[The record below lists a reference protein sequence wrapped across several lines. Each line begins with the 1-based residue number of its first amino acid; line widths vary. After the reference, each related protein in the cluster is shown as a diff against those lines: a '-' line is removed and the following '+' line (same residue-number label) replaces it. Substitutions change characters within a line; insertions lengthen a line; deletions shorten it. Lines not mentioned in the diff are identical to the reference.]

1 MLPVIQYLEKQ
12 TSFDKGKRVKTKSIL
27 TVREARFNGIDEAL
41 KRLLKYGVCLLN
53 ISLRINNTIT
63 PPPLKFSVQNRY
75 NRPMIS
81 LRLRRILTVYFVK

>member
-1 MLPVIQYLEKQ
+1 MLPIIQYLEKQ

-27 TVREARFNGIDEAL
+27 TVREARFNGSDEAL

-53 ISLRINNTIT
+53 ISLRMNNTIT
-63 PPPLKFSVQNRY
+63 PPPKFSVQNRY

-81 LRLRRILTVYFVK
+81 LRLRRILTVCFVK

>member
-63 PPPLKFSVQNRY
+63 PPP
-75 NRPMIS
+75 P
-81 LRLRRILTVYFVK
+81 